1 MKNMKKYDKMLELNK
16 KASEEKV
23 ATAKETIIKMLED
36 GEKVTVPKLVQ
47 KTGLSRGFFY
57 KNLLVRKEVDRA
69 MQQQAG
75 MVDPKRY
82 IGDMAMRSRLELLQ
96 QQVEELKRE
105 NETLRKEKK
114 RLEKALN
121 KKELNIL
128 KNL

>member
-1 MKNMKKYDKMLELNK
+1 MKNMNKYDKMLEFNK

-23 ATAKETIIKMLED
+23 AVAKEIIFKMLED

-57 KNLLVRKEVDRA
+57 KNLLVRREVDRA

-82 IGDMAMRSRLELLQ
+82 IGDMAMRNRVELLQ
-96 QQVEELKRE
+96 QQVEELKHE

-121 KKELNIL
+121 KRELNIL